1 MTISSQWY
9 DEAFNTLQQQTFK
22 KCDPYVLKLI
32 LKCSKI
38 IHLNAGEVLFRKN
51 DLSDYA
57 YVILRGRISTQLLQE
72 DGSENIPM
80 VFFSKGALLGEIS
93 IISDT
98 ARSMHAVAQR
108 DTILICIN
116 GKLFKKIYDKYIL
129 SNLEQMKLFYSELLD
144 RNRRLLSSTQKLV
157 SHAITVLFSFDAD
170 DELSAI
176 TKFVDSMNQTE
187 KNLFIVSKEQFQGQN
202 IYEVL
207 LTYERKHK
215 HILVVLPFSE
225 KESLDSILDI
235 ADRVI
240 VVAKGTA
247 APFEQPFVRELFSR
261 KNSHTFNIKNI
272 LLVHDDSSAMN
283 HATEWVALRQT
294 LHITN
299 YFKEALVLN
308 S

>member
-116 GKLFKKIYDKYIL
+116 GKLFKRFTISI
-129 SNLEQMKLFYSELLD
+129 FYP
-144 RNRRLLSSTQKLV
+144 
-157 SHAITVLFSFDAD
+157 I
-170 DELSAI
+170 
-176 TKFVDSMNQTE
+176 
-187 KNLFIVSKEQFQGQN
+187 
-202 IYEVL
+202 
-207 LTYERKHK
+207 
-215 HILVVLPFSE
+215 
-225 KESLDSILDI
+225 
-235 ADRVI
+235 
-240 VVAKGTA
+240 
-247 APFEQPFVRELFSR
+247 
-261 KNSHTFNIKNI
+261 
-272 LLVHDDSSAMN
+272 
-283 HATEWVALRQT
+283 
-294 LHITN
+294 
-299 YFKEALVLN
+299 
-308 S
+308 